1 MEAIAAFSVRR
12 PVLIS
17 MAVLVVLVMGG
28 ASLWRMGLDLLP
40 DIEFPALAV
49 VTPYPGAGPVAVE
62 QQVTRLVE
70 GALAITS
77 NVTRTTS
84 LSMENL
90 SVVVAQL
97 NWGSN
102 LNVVLNDVNENLQ
115 RIRLSLPKDAQVPVV
130 LRLDPTKL
138 PIMLL
143 GVTAADSPQT
153 SREPLGPRPT
163 PQAQTQAPA
172 GDEGRFTEELA
183 WLTARVRDRLV
194 PVLERVGGVGRVAV
208 TGGTTERVEVRY
220 DPQRLQEIGISPGQL
235 AQLLTFQNVD
245 IPLGPLTE
253 EGRRY
258 QLRAG
263 APLQSL
269 DDVRELPVTVLPPGK
284 SPLGMLPAVVRV
296 ADVADVRHRHVPP
309 EGFARVNGRP
319 SLLVSVFKESGQNT
333 VMVSRAVK
341 QAIAA
346 HSWELAGLE
355 VVPVVDQADFIMR
368 SLASVT
374 RNGAVGALLAV
385 TVLYLFL
392 FHGLTTLAVA
402 IAIPLSL
409 IATLGFMYLNGLNI
423 NLMSLGGLGL
433 GVGMLVDNAIVV
445 LESIFRHAE
454 RGEPPEQAARRGTGE
469 VASAILASTLTT
481 VVVFLPVVFVG
492 GIAGRI
498 FRELAL
504 TVSFALLA
512 SLLVSLTVVPM
523 LAARLHLWEQVAVRT
538 AVGAA
543 ARRRRGA
550 AWFDG
555 VQRAYKHLLRRSLEH
570 RGLVFAGLAGL
581 VALAAVLYP
590 RVEVEFLAPVDT
602 GEVGVRVQMPP
613 GTPVEIT
620 NAIVAE
626 IEQLVRQLPEVKTVA
641 AQVGAAGTGDLL
653 AALTGDSPFT
663 GNLYL
668 TLKPRGQRPSA
679 AEFVEG
685 LRRRLAEIAARHP
698 GARVRATDSPSFGP
712 LSQLLGERVTLEV
725 EGPDPEA
732 LAQLASRLTE
742 RLEAEPGFID
752 VTSSLEQREP
762 ALMLRVDPGRA
773 LTGGLTAAQVAL
785 GLREARLGQ
794 EAGELVLPDGRRL
807 PIVVLAEPERA
818 RVLQDVLA
826 LPVGGLTVPG
836 LAAMPPVVAG
846 RVVRPEPAEQAA
858 AIQHRDGRRVV
869 TVTAELDGI
878 RLGAA
883 GRRVEAMLRTIEIP
897 AGSRVELAGIHQ
909 LIAESFGDLWLA
921 LALAV
926 LLVYM
931 VMAGQFESLLEPLI
945 VMVAVPLGLTGGL
958 AALYVTGNRIGV
970 ASIVG
975 AVVLAGIAVN
985 NGIVLMDYTNRLL
998 RQGMELREA
1007 VVEAATVRLRPV
1019 LMTTVTTLLG
1029 LFPLTLGWG
1038 ESGELEAPLA
1048 VTVVG
1053 GLALSAAVTL
1063 VAVPVARFSV
1073 GQAYRHLRRWAAG
1086 RRAVTVS
1093 LPGPWSALIPWVIVL
1108 ALAASILMAM
1118 MVRTYAAAAPGSE
1131 QTGPAGP
1138 ATAGAAAWLAGPKVL
1153 AGGTA
1158 LPVSAGTPGQA
1169 GAGSVWV
1176 GAATSGRLS
1185 GRLPGPLQ
1193 IDGALV
1199 FVGAGAEGE
1208 PGVTGVGMRAA
1219 FSRRQLVGAVA
1230 LATVAGDLR
1239 GQWTQA
1245 AGLQGLARFEGSL
1258 AAGSSL
1264 LSAAAGFASSGFEP
1278 ALAWPGVLDPA
1289 ADVVHALGRRGLA
1302 GVELVG
1308 SRRGAGGWWY
1318 RAGIAWDEAIA
1329 SAGSSHPSGPPAVL
1343 DGPHLGYRVW
1353 AGVERQAFSALSL
1366 RLSAGARWR
1375 PWLNP
1380 QLTPQLGAGL
1390 SARPRAS
1397 GLRLDLELAGEP
1409 PGLRPTTG
1417 EASGEPAVRYVAV
1430 AATSS
1435 LEWQL
1440 AGGLAVKLTATTP
1453 PGVTRPDWALAVR
1466 WSPASPRRL
1475 VELVWSRASADPGAR
1490 LGLAYHW

>member
-90 SVVVAQL
+90 SLVVAQV

-102 LNVVLNDVNENLQ
+102 LNVVLNEINENLQ

-143 GVTAADSPQT
+143 GVTAAEGSQAV
-153 SREPLGPRPT
+153 REPGGRQP
-163 PQAQTQAPA
+163 ASGAGDKAPA
-172 GDEGRFTEELA
+172 GDEDRFTEELA

-194 PVLERVGGVGRVAV
+194 PALERVGGVGRVAV

-220 DPQRLQEIGISPGQL
+220 DPRRLQEVGISPGQL

-296 ADVADVRHRHVPP
+296 ADVADVRYLHVPP
-309 EGFARVNGRP
+309 EGVARVNGRP

-333 VMVSRAVK
+333 VRVSRAVK
-341 QAIAA
+341 RAIAA

-355 VVPVVDQADFIMR
+355 VVPVVDQADFIVR

-385 TVLYLFL
+385 AVLYLFL

-454 RGEPPEQAARRGTGE
+454 RGEPPEQAARRGTAE

-543 ARRRRGA
+543 ARRRGA

-555 VQRAYKHLLRRSLEH
+555 VQRAYKHLLRRSLER
-570 RGLVFAGLAGL
+570 RGRVFVLVAGL

-613 GTPVEIT
+613 GTPVET
-620 NAIVAE
+620 TDAIVGE

-653 AALTGDSPFT
+653 AALTGDSPYT

-679 AEFVEG
+679 AEFVES
-685 LRRRLAEIAARHP
+685 LRRRLAEVAARHP

-725 EGPDPEA
+725 EGPDPAA
-732 LAQLASRLTE
+732 LARLASRLTE
-742 RLEAEPGFID
+742 RLEATPGFID

-794 EAGELVLPDGRRL
+794 EAGELALPDGRRL

-836 LAAMPPVVAG
+836 LASMPPVVAG

-883 GRRVEAMLRTIEIP
+883 GRRVEAMLRAMEIP
-897 AGSRVELAGIHQ
+897 PGSRVELAGIHQ
-909 LIAESFGDLWLA
+909 LIAESFGDLWVA

-931 VMAGQFESLLEPLI
+931 VMAGQFESLLDPLI
-945 VMVAVPLGLTGGL
+945 VMLAVPLGLTGGL
-958 AALYVTGNRIGV
+958 AALYATGNRIGV

-985 NGIVLMDYTNRLL
+985 NGIVLIDYTNRLL

-1019 LMTTVTTLLG
+1019 LMTTLTTLLG
-1029 LFPLTLGWG
+1029 LFPLTPGWG

-1086 RRAVTVS
+1086 RHPVTVS
-1093 LPGPWSALIPWVIVL
+1093 LPGPWSALIPWVVVL

-1118 MVRTYAAAAPGSE
+1118 MVRTYAAAAPE
-1131 QTGPAGP
+1131 PERPGPAGP
-1138 ATAGAAAWLAGPKVL
+1138 PSAGAAVWLPGPKVL
-1153 AGGTA
+1153 AGGAA
-1158 LPVSAGTPGQA
+1158 LPSWADTPGQA
-1169 GAGSVWV
+1169 GAALVWV

-1193 IDGALV
+1193 VDGALV
-1199 FVGAGAEGE
+1199 FVGAGAAVE
-1208 PGVTGVGMRAA
+1208 PGVTGVGVRAA
-1219 FSRRQLVGAVA
+1219 LSRRQLVGAVA
-1230 LATVAGDLR
+1230 LAGAAGDLR
-1239 GQWTQA
+1239 GQWSQA
-1245 AGLQGLARFEGSL
+1245 AGLQGLVRFEGSL

-1264 LSAAAGFASSGFEP
+1264 LGASAGFASSGFEP

-1289 ADVVHALGRRGLA
+1289 ADVVHALGRRGVA
-1302 GVELVG
+1302 GVQLVG

-1318 RAGIAWDEAIA
+1318 RAGIAWDEVIA
-1329 SAGSSHPSGPPAVL
+1329 SAGSSHPNGPPAVL

-1353 AGVERQAFSALSL
+1353 AGVERQAFPALNL

-1375 PWLNP
+1375 PWLKVQP
-1380 QLTPQLGAGL
+1380 IPQLGAGL

-1409 PGLRPTTG
+1409 PGLPPITG

-1430 AATSS
+1430 AASSS

-1440 AGGLAVKLTATTP
+1440 AGGLAVRLTAATP
-1453 PGVTRPDWALAVR
+1453 PGLLSPNWALAVQWR
-1466 WSPASPRRL
+1466 PASPPRL
-1475 VELVWSRASADPGAR
+1475 VELVWSRAWADPGGR